1 MIESLVHLDQ
11 EVLVAVNQF
20 TGNYFL
26 DKLMVLVSAKWVW
39 IPFYAFILFT
49 FYKQFGLKNAVWIL
63 AGGLGMLVLTDQG
76 SVQLFKE
83 IFQRPRP
90 CHNPELLTELFLPS
104 GKCGGRFG
112 FISSHAS
119 NVFGLAALVVM
130 LLGRAKK
137 AWLLIFIWAGIV
149 AFSRVFLAVHYP
161 ADVIGGAIF
170 GSIVGF
176 AVGYISRNQL
186 KLA

>member
-26 DKLMVLVSAKWVW
+26 DKLMVLVSAKWIW
-39 IPFYAFILFT
+39 IPFYALILFA
-49 FYKQFGLKNAVWIL
+49 FYKRFGLKNALWIL
-63 AGGLGMLVLTDQG
+63 AGGLGLLVLTDQG

-83 IFQRPRP
+83 NIQRIRP
-90 CHNPELLTELFLPS
+90 CHNPELVTELFLPS

-119 NVFGLAALVVM
+119 NVFGLTAFVVI
-130 LLGRAKK
+130 LLGRANK
-137 AWLLIFIWAGIV
+137 AWLLMFAWALLV
-149 AFSRVFLAVHYP
+149 SFSRVYLAVHYP

-176 AVGYISRNQL
+176 AVGHITRNQL
-186 KLA
+186 KFA